1 MNASPHESAATSDA
15 EPTAAAETPWQ
26 ALPPRARP
34 LFVLDTAISL
44 GVLFGLVAVVSVTV
58 WLGVAAGIAAGAT
71 GALLGVALGIW
82 IGSKQ
87 FKHCYWRLDAHG
99 LAVRRGRLW
108 QRETRVPITRV
119 QHLDLKHGPWQR
131 RRQLATL
138 VVHTAGT
145 RHSSVNVPHLDAQDA
160 QRLRDRLGRQIDV
173 DDES

>member
-1 MNASPHESAATSDA
+1 MNASPHESEATSDTGQA
-15 EPTAAAETPWQ
+15 PAAETPWQ

-44 GVLFGLVAVVSVTV
+44 GVLFGVV
-58 WLGVAAGIAAGAT
+58 GVLSGSIGQGLAGGIAAGAT

-82 IGSKQ
+82 IGTKQ
-87 FKHCYWRLDAHG
+87 FRHCYWRLDEHG

-160 QRLRDRLGRQIDV
+160 QRLRDRLGRQIDL